1 MLVAIH
7 QPTYLPWLGYLG
19 RMATADLFVL
29 LDHVQFERRN
39 YQNRTRVR
47 IEGEPRWLTVPVE
60 QRAREEPIAE
70 KRIDNRL
77 DGMRHWSRIHYL
89 TLRHAYRHASHLAD
103 YVAPLKKIYEQRFD
117 KLVDLNFALLEF
129 LRHAFAIRTPLVWSS
144 TLGARGTKSDLV
156 LDVCRR
162 VGARALLVGLGGS
175 RAYLDREAF
184 ARAGI
189 ELVFQEFEHPVYR
202 QCGANGSGTPGPA
215 TAPFTPGLSAIDLLL
230 NCGPDA
236 RRVLDSAARR
246 EERLAA

>member
-7 QPTYLPWLGYLG
+7 QPTYLPWLGYLS
-19 RMATADLFVL
+19 RMASADLFVV
-29 LDHVQFERRN
+29 LDHVQFEQRN

-47 IEGEPRWLTVPVE
+47 IDGEPRWLTVPVE
-60 QRAREEPIAE
+60 QRSREEPIAE

-77 DGMRHWSRIHYL
+77 GGMRHWSRVHWL
-89 TLRHAYRHASHLAD
+89 TLRHAYRHAPHLAH
-103 YVAPLKKIYEQRFD
+103 YAVQLKKIYEQRFD
-117 KLVDLNFALLEF
+117 RLVDLNAALLEL
-129 LRHAFAIRTPLVWSS
+129 LRDAFHIRTPLVWSS
-144 TLGARGTKSDLV
+144 TLGAQGAKSELV
-156 LDVCRR
+156 LDICRR

-189 ELVFQEFEHPVYR
+189 GLVFQQFAHPVYR
-202 QCGANGSGTPGPA
+202 QCGDGSP
-215 TAPFTPGLSAIDLLL
+215 APFTPGLSAIDLLL

-236 RRVLDSAARR
+236 RRVLDSAAAG

>member
-7 QPTYLPWLGYLG
+7 QPHYLPWLGYLS
-19 RMATADLFVL
+19 RMACADLFVL

-47 IEGEPRWLTVPVE
+47 IDGEPRWLTVPVE
-60 QRAREEPIAE
+60 QRSREEPIAQ
-70 KRIDNRL
+70 KRIDNSL
-77 DGMRHWSRIHYL
+77 QGARHWSRIHLL
-89 TLRHAYRHASHLAD
+89 TLRHAYREARHLEP
-103 YVAPLKKIYEQRFD
+103 YFSQLKDLYEARYER
-117 KLVDLNFALLEF
+117 LIDLNVALLEF
-129 LRHAFAIRTPLVWSS
+129 LRGAFAIRTPIVRSS
-144 TLGARGTKSDLV
+144 TLAPQGAKSELV

-189 ELVFQEFEHPVYR
+189 ALVFQQFAHPAYR
-202 QCGANGSGTPGPA
+202 QCGA
-215 TAPFTPGLSAIDLLL
+215 APFSAGVSAIDLLL
-230 NCGPDA
+230 NGGPDA
-236 RRVLDSAARR
+236 RRLLDAAVPT